1 LFTLSFLKKLFS
13 ASQSLLT
20 SDQTVRQV
28 VTDSRKKAKNSLFV
42 PIIGDTF
49 NGHDFIHQAIE
60 HGAIAALWDET
71 IPVPNDVPESFVFF
85 FVKDTTN
92 GLQQLAK
99 EYRDKVNPIVV
110 GITGSNGKT
119 TTKDLV
125 KAVVQTTKKTHAT
138 EGNFNN
144 HIGLPL
150 TILQMKKDTEVL
162 VLEMGMNH
170 FGEID
175 VLTKIAQPNYAIIT
189 NIGESHIEHLGSRSG
204 ISRAKLEIKN
214 GLQSDGYLLVDGD
227 EALLHHL
234 REEKYVITCGFNQIN
249 DVRINKVYLHAQ
261 TTTFEVNGQKY
272 TIPLLGKHH
281 AKNAAFAV
289 EVASFLQID
298 HKKVQQGFDS
308 FTHSNMRFE
317 WLEGKNNV
325 SIINDAYNASPTSM
339 KAAIEVVK
347 QIEGYSHKGLV
358 LGDILELGKQSKS
371 FHRSIAETIGGPIS
385 FVFTFGEHAKTISD
399 DVQKANETITC
410 KHFATKQ
417 QLIEAL
423 QNYLHED
430 TLLLFKASRGMKLE
444 DVIHEIIQ

>member
-1 LFTLSFLKKLFS
+1 
-13 ASQSLLT
+13 
-20 SDQTVRQV
+20 
-28 VTDSRKKAKNSLFV
+28 
-42 PIIGDTF
+42 
-49 NGHDFIHQAIE
+49 
-60 HGAIAALWDET
+60 
-71 IPVPNDVPESFVFF
+71 VPESFVFF

-358 LGDILELGKQSKS
+358 LGD
-371 FHRSIAETIGGPIS
+371 
-385 FVFTFGEHAKTISD
+385 
-399 DVQKANETITC
+399 
-410 KHFATKQ
+410 
-417 QLIEAL
+417 
-423 QNYLHED
+423 
-430 TLLLFKASRGMKLE
+430 
-444 DVIHEIIQ
+444 